1 MRILARLNRIAVVS
15 VLGWLSSATAI
26 LAAEAPGGA
35 TDPALSQVTSPT
47 AVSPSPTSHA
57 PMLSARSTLPRK
69 GRVRYMLMRG
79 EDGFVVGQVVHTWEH
94 DGRHYKAQ
102 SVAETTGL
110 AALLKPARTL
120 QSSSGEVTAA
130 GLRPHEFRHE
140 RARGTDT
147 ASFDWARRIVRYDGH
162 EDQIVAG
169 TQDMLSMYYQ
179 LVLLG
184 AKPGNVDMPIA
195 TGRKLEA
202 YRFEVVGE
210 ETVALPTGKHRALHL
225 KSRSSGDDI
234 TEVWIAADVRGLPV
248 KIRFTDRKGQIFDQ
262 VAQDMTTENT
272 R

>member
-1 MRILARLNRIAVVS
+1 MKGPAGLKRIAAVS
-15 VLGWLSSATAI
+15 LLGWLLSATAI
-26 LAAEAPGGA
+26 RAADAPGGA
-35 TDPALSQVTSPT
+35 TDAAPSPVTSRT
-47 AVSPSPTSHA
+47 AVAPAPTSQA
-57 PMLSARSTLPRK
+57 PMLSARSALPRK
-69 GRVRYMLMRG
+69 GRVRYALVRG
-79 EDGFVVGQVVHTWEH
+79 EDGFVVGQVVHTWDH
-94 DGRHYKAQ
+94 DGRNYKAQ

-120 QSSSGEVTAA
+120 QSSLGELTAA

-140 RARGTDT
+140 RAKGTDT
-147 ASFDWARRIVRYDGH
+147 ASFDWARRIVSYDGH

-184 AKPGNVDMPIA
+184 AKAGNVDMPIA

-210 ETVALPTGKHRALHL
+210 ESVALPTGKRRALHL

-234 TEVWIAADVRGLPV
+234 TEVWIAPDVRGLPV
-248 KIRFTDRKGQIFDQ
+248 KIRFTDRKGQVFDQ
-262 VAQDMTTENT
+262 VAQELSIGDA